1 MAAFSV
7 DDNLRCLVEEL
18 REAVGKRDFS
28 PRQRLELYRLQAQ
41 PGIIPIYLVTHNW
54 AARLQNADTQQF
66 LTDFGLHAKGQ
77 IESALLLEHDFIYNA
92 ADIFDFEPEALGAD
106 LTFLDTGAMPSLT
119 HLPLAKDRNFHRLKI
134 PNPEIDARMPAL
146 LAMKHYLQQ
155 NLGDI
160 YEFEATGS
168 SPFSLACNLRGY
180 ENFTMD
186 MLMEPDYAHELLD
199 FCVEVCR
206 VYLNAQLELGLNG
219 VHIADAWAAFPLVD
233 PEICDQFIFPAV
245 ARLFQGLSSKQRR
258 WTGLYGLSKIKNWQA
273 HLEKVVSCGTTELC
287 VYQKDLQS
295 IDIGQLKSFVEEAG
309 VQVKL
314 GFFGTN
320 LTPYKPEKA
329 TLLLRK
335 WFKRLGTSGGVAVHV
350 SNVPWHTDTNDIKN
364 LVGDIR
370 ALATAIHN

>member
-7 DDNLRCLVEEL
+7 DDSLLRLVEEL

-28 PRQRLELYRLQAQ
+28 PRQRLELCRLQAQ

-54 AARLQNADTQQF
+54 AARLQNTDTQQF
-66 LTDFGLHAKGQ
+66 LTEFGLHAKGQ
-77 IESALLLEHDFIYNA
+77 IKSALLLEHDFIYTA

-106 LTFLDTGAMPSLT
+106 LTFPETGAMPSLT
-119 HLPLAKDRNFHRLKI
+119 NLPLAKDRNFHRLKI
-134 PNPEIDARMPAL
+134 PNPGTDARMPAL
-146 LAMKHYLQQ
+146 LAMKHFLQQ

-180 ENFTMD
+180 EKFTMD

-245 ARLFQGLSSKQRR
+245 ARLFQGLSAKQRS
-258 WTGLYGLSKIKNWQA
+258 WTGLYGLSKIKDWQA
-273 HLEKVVSCGTTELC
+273 HLGKVVSCGTTELC

-314 GFFGTN
+314 GLFGTN
-320 LTPYKPEKA
+320 LTPYEPDKV
-329 TLLLRK
+329 TFLLRK
-335 WFKRLGTSGGVAVHV
+335 WFKRLGTIGGVAVHV
-350 SNVPWHTDTNDIKN
+350 SNVPWHTDTNDIID

-370 ALATAIHN
+370 ALAAAIQN